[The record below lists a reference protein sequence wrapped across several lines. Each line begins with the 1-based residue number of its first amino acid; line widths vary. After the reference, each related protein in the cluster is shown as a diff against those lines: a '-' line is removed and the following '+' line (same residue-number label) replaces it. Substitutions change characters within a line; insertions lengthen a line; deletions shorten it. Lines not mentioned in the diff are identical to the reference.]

1 MYAGGSWP
9 DPSIELVA
17 CGSSNARMPGF
28 GEWEAT
34 VLEHTCD
41 YVDYL
46 SLHIYLV
53 SVHKVGYFADRPCIF
68 SPKGCENAFFK
79 EVCP

>member
-1 MYAGGSWP
+1 MNIHFTAIPAKVVRGFWGTFSLAVYPFAAGKDGFQ
-9 DPSIELVA
+9 
-17 CGSSNARMPGF
+17 ARFVPLF
-28 GEWEAT
+28 DE
-34 VLEHTCD
+34 V
-41 YVDYL
+41 
-46 SLHIYLV
+46 V